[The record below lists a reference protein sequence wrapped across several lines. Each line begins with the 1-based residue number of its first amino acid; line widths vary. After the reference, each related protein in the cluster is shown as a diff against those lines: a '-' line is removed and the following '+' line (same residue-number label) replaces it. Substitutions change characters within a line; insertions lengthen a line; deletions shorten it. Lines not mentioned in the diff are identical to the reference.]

1 MLKKQRNLTEKCKKS
16 FIGWKLPHT
25 YVILTIILLVV
36 VGLTYIIPGG
46 EYDRVI
52 DPANGKTI
60 VLPDSFHFG
69 EGNRPDFFDIFLSV
83 SRGYVSA
90 ADILFLIGCSLT
102 RSGKTEGVTAGK
114 ASVAL
119 EPKTPPAP

>member
-52 DPANGKTI
+52 DSANGKRSYYLRVSILLKETAQASLI
-60 VLPDSFHFG
+60 
-69 EGNRPDFFDIFLSV
+69 FFFRCL
-83 SRGYVSA
+83 
-90 ADILFLIGCSLT
+90 
-102 RSGKTEGVTAGK
+102 
-114 ASVAL
+114 VAM
-119 EPKTPPAP
+119 